1 MMEQL
6 KKILDRFLDWWKKFT
21 SKQKT
26 IIISVA
32 AVLVLFFGILITI
45 LSQPKYALVTVCQS
59 EKESSQVKELLEANE
74 ITYRVSDDGL
84 EYEVITSQLAN
95 ARILLGSSEILT
107 TTYDL
112 SAVFDGGFSTTE
124 ADKVK
129 KYKLYLES
137 ALEEDL
143 VTFTSV
149 KEASVDL
156 DLPEDDG
163 TLISQDEEASAAVL
177 LYIDGAFTQDMATG
191 MAKFIATGL
200 GNEDTRNITII
211 DQEGTQWFSGED
223 SFSASGN
230 ASSQMI
236 LTQQLNGIMAGK
248 IKNVLIGTPLYG
260 NVEVASNLIV
270 DFSSSEL
277 VEHTYTNEDNV
288 KANESLYESESTG
301 SSGGVPGTD
310 SNDETT
316 VVYQDS
322 ENSSS
327 TVSEQDIYYLP
338 DEVVKTQTI
347 PPGLVKYDD
356 SSISVAATSYK
367 IVKEEDAK
375 RQGLLDGISW
385 EDYKLANNVQTKL
398 EVDTDILDLVAKATG
413 IPAENISMVAYEEIF
428 FEDKEGLNV
437 NPTDIVQVALIV
449 IILGLLAFVVL
460 RSMRGQK
467 ATEKEVELSVEG
479 LLQSTP
485 EPELEDIEL
494 EEKSKTR
501 KMIEK
506 FVDENPE
513 AVANLLRN
521 WLTDGWH

>member
-1 MMEQL
+1 MMERIR
-6 KKILDRFLDWWKKFT
+6 KILDKVLEWWKKFT

-26 IIISVA
+26 IIIVIA
-32 AVLVLFFGILITI
+32 AVLILVFGILITI
-45 LSQPKYALVTVCQS
+45 LSQPKYTLVTVCQS
-59 EKESSQVKELLEANE
+59 QKESSQVKELLEANE

-84 EYEVITSQLAN
+84 EYEVISTQLAD

-112 SAVFDGGFSTTE
+112 STVFEGGFSTTE

-137 ALEEDL
+137 AMEKDL
-143 VTFTSV
+143 ATFTAV

-163 TLISQDEEASAAVL
+163 TLISQNEEASAAVL
-177 LYIDGAFTQDMATG
+177 LYIDGVFTQDMAAG

-200 GNEDTRNITII
+200 GNQDTRNITII
-211 DQEGTQWFSGED
+211 DQDGTQWFSGED

-230 ASSQMI
+230 ASSQMV
-236 LTQQLNGIMAGK
+236 LTQQLNQIMAGK

-270 DFSSSEL
+270 DFSSSQL

-288 KANESLYESESTG
+288 KASESIYESESTG

-347 PPGLVKYDD
+347 PPGLVQYTD

-367 IVKEEDAK
+367 IVKEEDAE
-375 RQGLLDGISW
+375 RQGLLDGVTW

-398 EVDTDILDLVAKATG
+398 EVDEDIIDLVSKATG
-413 IPAENISMVAYEEIF
+413 IPSENISMVAYEEVF
-428 FEDKEGLNV
+428 FEDKEGLDV
-437 NPTDIVQVALIV
+437 NATDVIQVALIV
-449 IILGLLAFVVL
+449 IILGLLGFVVL
-460 RSMRGQK
+460 RSMKGERS
-467 ATEKEVELSVEG
+467 TEREVELSVEG

-506 FVDENPE
+506 FVDDNPE

-521 WLTDGWH
+521 WLTEGWH